1 MSATKAKVVRQIEQL
16 TEAQLQEVLAF
27 IQVLAQE
34 PEALTPEEWAEV
46 QAGQEEVARGEWV
59 QWSDVRRPTV

>member
-1 MSATKAKVVRQIEQL
+1 MSATKAQVVRQIEQL

-34 PEALTPEEWAEV
+34 PEVLTPEEWAEV
-46 QAGQEEVARGEWV
+46 RAGQEEVARGEWV
-59 QWSDVRRPTV
+59 RWDDVRRPSV